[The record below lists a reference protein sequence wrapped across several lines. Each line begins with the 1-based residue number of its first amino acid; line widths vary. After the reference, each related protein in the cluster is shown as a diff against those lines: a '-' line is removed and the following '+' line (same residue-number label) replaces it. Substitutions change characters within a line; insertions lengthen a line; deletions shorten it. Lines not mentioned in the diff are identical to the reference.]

1 VPSLRRLLFSHH
13 LPWAQRAD
21 ILLVCLAVLGLF
33 LTGVAEVT
41 RRLEAKPD
49 LTKKMAAATR
59 TVRCF
64 EAIRQHRL
72 GADVP
77 VDRENDP
84 EESGLIG
91 QEFTLI
97 TTDRG
102 VLEAKITTINPNF
115 AALFIEYFE
124 ELDLKPGDVVA
135 FGMTGSFPALNIA
148 ALVAA
153 EEFGLRP
160 LAIASVGASMWGAND
175 PAFTWLDMESLLRER
190 GLLHTRSLAA
200 SLGGSNDRG
209 RGLSPLGRKL
219 LADAVA
225 RNGVPL
231 ISEPTLEDA
240 VARRIALVDSAASPR
255 RVRAYVNI
263 GGSSASIGNQLNGA
277 LIRPGINRQLRSYNW
292 TQRGA
297 LHHYARRGV
306 PVVHVLGVEEIA
318 LAHGF
323 PIAPEATPAVGEGR
337 IFHEEVYDLRIVVP
351 AFLTFLVFCF
361 GVLYTRHHAAAQ
373 AMWQSARELEAGPV
387 GGGGGGGAP
396 AAGGASAAGGAGA
409 LSRTSGARVT
419 ALLLLAALAVAAPGA
434 EAASSRIKAA
444 SAAGKMTVTVDGKK
458 SSYDIA
464 TAQKPVEVKLAGPTA
479 IRIVTRYVY
488 PAAPKSKKITYKL
501 RVDVDGIALRTLT
514 AQAVVSKSATAPGG
528 KPLGSL
534 ERHVVQIPPGAR
546 SVRIVPVGG
555 SAPVLVRVL
564 RGEGKPK
571 VKWTAVAPETFLK
584 AVRLHG
590 RDSETTYYRFA
601 ADRPAA
607 LTITG
612 PTTLRVITRLDFGAE
627 RGYSQTYAIK
637 VALDGKPLRTYSF
650 KAKASATLTYPE
662 LPAVTPGE
670 GRDLSFEV
678 PKGKHT
684 VTIGLDASTT
694 KTASLRVLMPRAALK
709 NHS

>member
-1 VPSLRRLLFSHH
+1 
-13 LPWAQRAD
+13 
-21 ILLVCLAVLGLF
+21 VCLAAFGLF
-33 LTGVAEVT
+33 LTGMAEVT

-49 LTKKMAAATR
+49 LTRKMAAATR

-64 EAIRQHRL
+64 EAIRQFRL

-124 ELDLKPGDVVA
+124 ELDLKPGDVIA
-135 FGMTGSFPALNIA
+135 IGMTGSFPALNIA

-153 EEFGLRP
+153 EELGLRP

-175 PAFTWLDMESLLRER
+175 PAFTWLDMEALLRER

-292 TQRGA
+292 TQRGV
-297 LHHYARRGV
+297 LHHYASRGV

-323 PIAPEATPAVGEGR
+323 PIAPEATPAVGEGK

-351 AFLTFLVFCF
+351 AFLTFLVFCL

-373 AMWQSARELEAGPV
+373 AAWQSARELDGTPAPAPP
-387 GGGGGGGAP
+387 GGGGAS
-396 AAGGASAAGGAGA
+396 GAPNRAS
-409 LSRTSGARVT
+409 ARVT
-419 ALLLLAALAVAAPGA
+419 AALLVLAALAFAAPGA

-464 TAQKPVEVKLAGPTA
+464 TAAKPVEVRLQGPTA
-479 IRIVTRYVY
+479 IRIVSRYVF

-501 RVDVDGIALRTLT
+501 RVDVDGVALRTLT
-514 AQAVVSKSATAPGG
+514 AEAVVSKSATAPGG
-528 KPLGSL
+528 KQVGSL
-534 ERHVVQIPPGAR
+534 ERHVVQIPAGAR

-555 SAPVLVRVL
+555 GQILVRVL

-571 VKWTAVAPETFLK
+571 VKWTPVAPETFVK

-590 RDSETTYYRFA
+590 RDSETTYYRFST
-601 ADRPAA
+601 DRPAG

-612 PTTLRVITRLDFGAE
+612 PTTLRVITRLDFGHQ

-637 VALDGKPLRTYSF
+637 VSLDGKPLKGYSF
-650 KAKASATLTYPE
+650 KAKASATATYPE
-662 LPAVTPGE
+662 LPEVTPGE

>member
-1 VPSLRRLLFSHH
+1 M
-13 LPWAQRAD
+13 
-21 ILLVCLAVLGLF
+21 CLAAFGLF
-33 LTGVAEVT
+33 LTGMAEVT

-49 LTKKMAAATR
+49 LASKMAAATR

-64 EAIRQHRL
+64 EAIRQFRL
-72 GADVP
+72 GGDVP

-135 FGMTGSFPALNIA
+135 IGMTGSFPALNIS

-160 LAIASVGASMWGAND
+160 LTIASVGASMWGAND
-175 PAFTWLDMESLLRER
+175 PAFTWLDMEALLRER

-292 TQRGA
+292 TQRGV

-337 IFHEEVYDLRIVVP
+337 MFHEEVYDLRIVVP
-351 AFLTFLVFCF
+351 AFLTFLVFCL

-373 AMWQSARELEAGPV
+373 ATWQSARELEGESAG
-387 GGGGGGGAP
+387 
-396 AAGGASAAGGAGA
+396 
-409 LSRTSGARVT
+409 
-419 ALLLLAALAVAAPGA
+419 AAPGA
-434 EAASSRIKAA
+434 GVPAAPGGPGAPKRAATRVTTALLVLASLALAAPGTEAASSRIKAS

-464 TAQKPVEVKLAGPTA
+464 SVEKPVAVMLQGPAA
-479 IRIVTRYVY
+479 IRIVSRIVF
-488 PAAPKSKKITYKL
+488 PGAPKSKKITYKL
-501 RVDVDGIALRTLT
+501 RVDVDGVALRTLT
-514 AQAVVSKSATAPGG
+514 AQAVVSKSATVPGG
-528 KPLGSL
+528 RVVGSL
-534 ERHVVQIPPGAR
+534 ERHVVQIPAGAR
-546 SVRIVPVGG
+546 SVRIVPVGAG
-555 SAPVLVRVL
+555 GQVLVRVL

-571 VKWTAVAPETFLK
+571 VKWTAVAPETYVK

-590 RDSETTYYRFA
+590 RDSETTYYRFG
-601 ADRPAA
+601 ADRPAG

-612 PTTLRVITRLDFGAE
+612 PTTLRVITRLDFGQQ

-637 VALDGKPLRTYSF
+637 VSLDGKPLKGYSF
-650 KAKASATLTYPE
+650 KARASATLAYPE

-670 GRDLSFEV
+670 GRDLTFEV

-684 VTIGLDASTT
+684 VTIGLEATTT